1 MTRLMVPGAG
11 VAVPGWPVTQF
22 SGEFWFL
29 ANPFPCRVVYEGMQ
43 YPSSEHAFQAAKTT
57 NMRLRGQIAAMP
69 EWRQAKAAGRS
80 LALRPD
86 WEGVKHAVMLQLSL
100 TKYILHPD
108 LRAAL
113 LGTGDRLLIEG
124 NTWGDWEW
132 GAVPFPGPDNAGPLP
147 VWRIGE
153 SNHTWLAGN
162 NWLGWTLMTVRD
174 ALTTTGVLPR

>member
-1 MTRLMVPGAG
+1 MVPSAG

-22 SGEFWFL
+22 RDEFRFL
-29 ANPFPCRVVYEGMQ
+29 SNFFVRPVDYEGVT
-43 YPSSEHAFQAAKTT
+43 YPSNEHAYQAAKTT
-57 NMRLRGQIAAMP
+57 DWVLRLAIAALP
-69 EWRQAKAAGRS
+69 TPGEAKRRGRS
-80 LALRPD
+80 LPLRPD
-86 WEGVKHAVMLQLSL
+86 WENVKHAVMLQVTLA
-100 TKYILHPD
+100 KYLLHAD

-147 VWRIGE
+147 VWRVGE
-153 SNHTWLAGN
+153 TNRDWLAGN

-174 ALTTTGVLPR
+174 TLATTGVVPR